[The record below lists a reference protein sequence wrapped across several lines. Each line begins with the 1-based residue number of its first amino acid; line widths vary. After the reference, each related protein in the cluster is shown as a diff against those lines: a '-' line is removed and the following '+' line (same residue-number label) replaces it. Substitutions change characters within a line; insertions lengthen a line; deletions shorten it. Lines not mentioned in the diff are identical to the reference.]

1 MGLPEIK
8 PHITTRILLY
18 EIAQSTGL
26 IWFVDYSGVASPKR
40 RRRDEGRA
48 IDLFGGRYSVADKPG
63 VMAPRKALRALWA
76 D

>member
-8 PHITTRILLY
+8 PHITARILLY

-26 IWFVDYSGVASPKR
+26 IWFLDYSGVA
-40 RRRDEGRA
+40 RDEGRA

>member
-1 MGLPEIK
+1 M
-8 PHITTRILLY
+8 
-18 EIAQSTGL
+18 
-26 IWFVDYSGVASPKR
+26 
-40 RRRDEGRA
+40 EGRA